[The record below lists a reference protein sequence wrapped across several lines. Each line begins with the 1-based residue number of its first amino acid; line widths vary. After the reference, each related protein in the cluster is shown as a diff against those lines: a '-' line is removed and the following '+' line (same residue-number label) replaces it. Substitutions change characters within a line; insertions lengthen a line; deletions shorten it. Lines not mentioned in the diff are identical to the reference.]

1 MVLKKEAII
10 LQKKLAI
17 CPGSFDPITNGH
29 LDIISR
35 GANIFDEVIVAIFNN
50 QSKSPLFS
58 IEERVSLIQQSVN
71 HLPNVTVDL
80 SEGLL
85 IEYAKEKEAK
95 VILRGLR
102 AVSDFEYE
110 MQITS
115 MNKRLETD
123 IETFFMMTNNQ
134 YSFLSSSIVKEVA
147 KYKGNINGLVP
158 TVVEEALI
166 KKFSD

>member
-1 MVLKKEAII
+1 M
-10 LQKKLAI
+10 QKKLAI

-29 LDIISR
+29 LDIITR
-35 GANIFDEVIVAIFNN
+35 GAKIFDEVIVAIFNN

-58 IEERVSLIQQSVN
+58 VEERVSLIEQSVE
-71 HLPNVTVDL
+71 HIPNVTVDL

-85 IEYAKEKEAK
+85 IEYAKDKQANA
-95 VILRGLR
+95 ILRGLR

-115 MNKRLETD
+115 MNKRLESE

-147 KYKGNINGLVP
+147 KYQGNISGLVP

-166 KKFSD
+166 KKFNR

>member
-1 MVLKKEAII
+1 MGKT
-10 LQKKLAI
+10 LAI

-29 LDIISR
+29 IDIISR
-35 GANIFDEVIVAIFNN
+35 GARIFDEVTVAIFNN

-58 IEERVSLIQQSVN
+58 VEERMDLIQQATK
-71 HLPNVTVDL
+71 HIPNVTVDT

-85 IEYAKEKEAK
+85 VDYAARRKANA
-95 VILRGLR
+95 ILRGLR

-115 MNKRLETD
+115 MNKKLEPE

-147 KYKGNINGLVP
+147 KYNGNISDLVP
-158 TVVEEALI
+158 EVVELAIRE
-166 KKFSD
+166 KF